1 MLYPE
6 KYKEAIGASL
16 VFVGAVLFSGK
27 AVLVKLA
34 YGYQVDPVALLSMRM
49 LFALPFFLAI
59 AIFTGRKAE
68 QVRLSQKDW
77 LAVVALGIVGYYL
90 ASLFD
95 FLGLQYISAGLER
108 LILFVYPTLVV
119 VLSAIFY
126 KVKIGKREYRA
137 LLLTYLGIFVVFYH
151 DLSLNQSGVVIGAL
165 FIFASAFTYA
175 IYLMGSGQLI
185 PKLGS
190 VRFTAYAMI
199 VSSVAVLAHY
209 VLINGVAAWDFP
221 AEVYVLGL
229 IMAVFATIVPAFLLS
244 EGIRLIGSGRASIVG
259 SVGPVST
266 IVLAYVFLNE
276 SITVYQI
283 LGTVLVLVGV
293 LSVSAK
299 EKTGLNKKEQKPVKA

>member
-1 MLYPE
+1 MPYLE
-6 KYKEAIGASL
+6 KYKEAIGAAL

-49 LFALPFFLAI
+49 LFALPFFLVI
-59 AIFTGRKAE
+59 AFFSGRRAE
-68 QVRLSQKDW
+68 QVQLNQRDW
-77 LAVVALGIVGYYL
+77 LAVLALGIVGYYL

-126 KVKIGKREYRA
+126 GIKIGKREYRA

-151 DLSLNQSGVVIGAL
+151 DLSLNQSGVVIGSL
-165 FIFASAFTYA
+165 LIFASAFTYA
-175 IYLMGSGQLI
+175 IYLMGSGRLI

-209 VLINGVAAWDFP
+209 AVIHGFARWDFP
-221 AEVYVLGL
+221 AEVYILGL
-229 IMAVFATIVPAFLLS
+229 IMAVFATVLPAFLLS

-266 IVLAYVFLNE
+266 IVLAYMFLNE
-276 SITVYQI
+276 SITMYQL
-283 LGTVLVLVGV
+283 LGTALVLVGV
-293 LSVSAK
+293 LTVSAK
-299 EKTGLNKKEQKPVKA
+299 DKVIPNKKEQEPVKA